1 MRNFHYLAISL
12 FLLFLFC
19 IAFSPR
25 NSPAHHTSSIAYV
38 LQEVG
43 KKKIGNIEIELNT
56 MPPRLI
62 KHRNITQSLGH
73 THKLLSRFTHRF
85 EMRISN
91 AKNSNYS
98 TRKIDVKLK
107 FVQNEWGKTFTLKK
121 FRKDKQKI
129 YGANVRLGEKGPY
142 TITAIISG
150 ISSHP
155 TRTRFSFD
163 FDPES
168 VKSVMR
174 DLEKTMAK
182 LGRETLTLGL
192 DGKSIPRRK
201 EHQIGQ
207 LAEKFRYLVPWISN
221 LREGE
226 AQELYDGLTRK
237 LFDLAQIMEK
247 SAQKPDYDRLAENLA
262 AVRTL
267 CSQCHQIFQEAD
279 STGKPIQLPA
289 SSSTR

>member
-19 IAFSPR
+19 IAFFPR

-43 KKKIGNIEIELNT
+43 KKKIGNIEMELNT

-62 KHRNITQSLGH
+62 TRRTTPKSLEH

-85 EMRISN
+85 EMRISRHN
-91 AKNSNYS
+91 AGVPFTKNL
-98 TRKIDVKLK
+98 DVKLK
-107 FVQNEWGKTFTLKK
+107 FTQNEWGKTFTLQR
-121 FRKDKQKI
+121 FEKDTQII
-129 YGANVRLGEKGPY
+129 YGANVKLGEKGPY

-155 TRTRFSFD
+155 IRAQFSFD

-168 VKSVMR
+168 VKDVMR
-174 DLEKTMAK
+174 DLEKTMAN

-192 DGKSIPRRK
+192 DDKSIPRRK

-237 LFDLAQIMEK
+237 LLDLAEIMEK
-247 SAQKPDYDRLAENLA
+247 SARKPDFDRLAGNLA
-262 AVRTL
+262 ATRAL
-267 CSQCHQIFQEAD
+267 CSKCHQIFQEAD
-279 STGKPIQLPA
+279 STGKPIRLPA